1 MRKNKQ
7 RKVATRLEIPIVVKS
22 RTPIKTKPPRQSQQ
36 FVAKTQANEVGRAAI
51 AKMNVAKRS
60 LCKEH
65 NIKWRNACVSM
76 HLTKTEMLERL
87 SASYFHQAPRS
98 FVSGRT
104 N

>member
-22 RTPIKTKPPRQSQQ
+22 SSPIKTKPPRQNQQ

-65 NIKWRNACVSM
+65 NIKWRNARGSK
-76 HLTKTEMLERL
+76 HLTKTEMFERL
-87 SASYFHQAPRS
+87 SA
-98 FVSGRT
+98 
-104 N
+104 